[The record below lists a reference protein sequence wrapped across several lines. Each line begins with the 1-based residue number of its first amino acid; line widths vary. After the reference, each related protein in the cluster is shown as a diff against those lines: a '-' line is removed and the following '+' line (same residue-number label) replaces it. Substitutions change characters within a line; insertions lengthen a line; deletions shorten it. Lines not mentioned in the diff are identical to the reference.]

1 MKKRIFTLR
10 VDGELVAALDREATQ
25 TFGRGNTRT
34 LLLQRILEER
44 YQKSLESARSAED
57 RKSTRKPRAMAVS
70 E

>member
-1 MKKRIFTLR
+1 MKKRTFTLR
-10 VDGELVAALDREATQ
+10 VNSELLAALDREAAKV
-25 TFGRGNTRT
+25 FGRGHSRT
-34 LLLQRILEER
+34 LLLNRILEER